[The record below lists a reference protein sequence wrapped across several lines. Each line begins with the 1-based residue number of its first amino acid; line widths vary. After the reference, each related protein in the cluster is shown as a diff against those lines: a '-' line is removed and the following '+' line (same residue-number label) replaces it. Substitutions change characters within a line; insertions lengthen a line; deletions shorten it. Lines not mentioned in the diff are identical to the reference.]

1 MNKEI
6 IVDDINDNFPIV
18 EDNFDAL
25 TDYVLFSQIQE
36 KVEKMINEVEEKIDG
51 VENIDIDLSVDG
63 SQITITLTQYDG
75 TENSVSFTIP
85 TKTSQLAN
93 DSGYIT
99 KTVNDLVNYYTK
111 SETVALDNLTNY
123 YDKTYI
129 DTMVGNI
136 ESILETLDIG
146 SGV

>member
-6 IVDDINDNFPIV
+6 VLDNINDNFPIV
-18 EDNFDAL
+18 EDDFDSL

-36 KVEKMINEVEEKIDG
+36 KVEELISEVEDKIHN
-51 VENIDIDLSVDG
+51 VDIDLSVDG
-63 SQITITLTQYDG
+63 SEITITLTKADG
-75 TENSVSFTIP
+75 TTKSVTFTVP
-85 TKTSQLAN
+85 SKTSDLYN
-93 DSGYIT
+93 DSGFIT
-99 KTVNDLVNYYTK
+99 KDVN
-111 SETVALDNLTNY
+111 NLTYY

-129 DTMVGNI
+129 DTMIGNI

>member
-6 IVDDINDNFPIV
+6 IIDDINDNFPIV
-18 EDNFDAL
+18 EDSFDAL

-36 KVEKMINEVEEKIDG
+36 KVEEMINEVEEKIDG
-51 VENIDIDLSVDG
+51 IENIDIDLSVDG

-75 TENSVSFTIP
+75 TIKQVTFTVP
-85 TKTSQLAN
+85 SKTSDLYN

-99 KTVNDLVNYYTK
+99 KDVNDLTNYYDKTYI
-111 SETVALDNLTNY
+111 NTNY

-129 DTMVGNI
+129 DTMIGDI
-136 ESILETLDIG
+136 ESILTRIDIG